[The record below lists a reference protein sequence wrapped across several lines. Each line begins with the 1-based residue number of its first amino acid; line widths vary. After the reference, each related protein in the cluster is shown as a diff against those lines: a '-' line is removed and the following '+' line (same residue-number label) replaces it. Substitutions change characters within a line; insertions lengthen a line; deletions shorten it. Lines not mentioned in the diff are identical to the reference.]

1 MKKEQFLAQTKREL
15 ESMEEYKVN
24 QGHRTLDEII
34 DCVSRSCPQTV
45 QEQQNNEIKR
55 LQEEISRLRS
65 DHVHE
70 MSQIKIQFQR
80 DIQRQR
86 VDENSKVE
94 EIRRQADRV
103 R

>member
-1 MKKEQFLAQTKREL
+1 MRWATASL
-15 ESMEEYKVN
+15 
-24 QGHRTLDEII
+24 
-34 DCVSRSCPQTV
+34 SRPQTV

-86 VDENSKVE
+86 IDEDSKVDD
-94 EIRRQADRV
+94 IRRQADRV
-103 R
+103 RSPERRRETPLHSLLVDLSFRKQKNIFMSEP

>member
-1 MKKEQFLAQTKREL
+1 MNNCISLFRQ
-15 ESMEEYKVN
+15 
-24 QGHRTLDEII
+24 
-34 DCVSRSCPQTV
+34 QTV

-55 LQEEISRLRS
+55 LQDEISRLRS

-86 VDENSKVE
+86 VDEDSKVE